1 MDDRMILALYNRRD
15 EQAIAE
21 TSRKYGEYCFTVA
34 NRILAD
40 EQDSEE
46 CINDTWLRA
55 WNAIPPATPHCLRLF
70 LAKITRNLAFDRY
83 KAANRQKRGG
93 GELTVAL
100 EELGE
105 CLPDGCAVET
115 QAEEKELM
123 QSVNRFLRSLSE
135 RDCNLFV
142 RRYFYAE
149 SVQEIALR
157 FGLKEGN
164 VQKILSRTRVK
175 LREYLESEGYAI

>member
-34 NRILAD
+34 NRILFD

-46 CINDTWLRA
+46 CVNDTWLRA
-55 WNAIPPATPHCLRLF
+55 WNAIPPAMPSCLRLF

-83 KAANRQKRGG
+83 KTASRQKRGG

-100 EELGE
+100 EELCE
-105 CLPDGCAVET
+105 CLPDGCSVEL
-115 QAEEKELM
+115 QVEEKELVR
-123 QSVNRFLRSLSE
+123 SINRFLRSIGE
-135 RDCNLFV
+135 RECNLFV
-142 RRYFYAE
+142 WRYFYAE
-149 SVQEIALR
+149 SVQEIARR

-164 VQKILSRTRVK
+164 VQKILSRTRAK
-175 LREYLESEGYAI
+175 LRKYLESEGYAI